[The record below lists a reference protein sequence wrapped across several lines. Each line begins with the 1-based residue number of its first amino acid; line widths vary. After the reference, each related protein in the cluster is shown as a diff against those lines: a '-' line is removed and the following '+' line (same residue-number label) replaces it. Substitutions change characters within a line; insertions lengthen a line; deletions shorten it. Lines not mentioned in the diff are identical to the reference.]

1 MIFGLTVFIDRF
13 SFKTGYAVCFCE
25 KNGIDLDFDE

>member
-1 MIFGLTVFIDRF
+1 MALIFFIDRF

-25 KNGIDLDFDE
+25 QNGIDIES